1 MPECGLQPRTPPH
14 GSECPNRR
22 GRARR
27 RGPATDRRTLPI
39 WPCPA
44 PPCARAVPGPSRV
57 DVVGLGLPFAE
68 GHRDR
73 CCSTPAGGLRFG
85 GEPVW
90 VSDLDEKI
98 IAVTTPTP
106 CRSVSVDPSSASI
119 AGIRWSSSLIRWVS
133 VVIVEQAGGEPLEL
147 EPVGRAEPAGRD
159 AILGKR
165 DELREHAAGHGQ
177 RVADRNGQV
186 DEHGFG
192 LGEQPDALQD
202 QGGAPVAEHGE
213 RLPGR
218 ARRGVLSSDAWRLGR
233 PS

>member
-57 DVVGLGLPFAE
+57 DVVGLGLPFTE

-73 CCSTPAGGLRFG
+73 RCSTPAGGLRFG

-186 DEHGFG
+186 NEHGFG

-218 ARRGVLSSDAWRLGR
+218 ARRGVLSSDA
-233 PS
+233 

>member
-1 MPECGLQPRTPPH
+1 
-14 GSECPNRR
+14 
-22 GRARR
+22 
-27 RGPATDRRTLPI
+27 
-39 WPCPA
+39 
-44 PPCARAVPGPSRV
+44 
-57 DVVGLGLPFAE
+57 
-68 GHRDR
+68 
-73 CCSTPAGGLRFG
+73 LRFG

-165 DELREHAAGHGQ
+165 DELREHAAGRGQ

-218 ARRGVLSSDAWRLGR
+218 ARCGVLSGR
-233 PS
+233 RQLWVGQHPFLSVWPIRGAAQAGGRRQIWVESWQALFKPGAASLRSRGQPDTSNRRQPRGVNSVQSQGWPL